1 MLALGLVLIF
11 KAQDMV
17 QFGYGEFF
25 MAGAFIG
32 FVCYVT
38 LGLPYPVAF
47 LVAIACGAVLGL
59 CAERFLIRPIAD
71 SPHVTL
77 VMATVGMSFLIKG
90 VARIW
95 FNQDIY
101 VLPPVFGGDPIPVL
115 GTVIAPQSILVI
127 VTSFAFMLALL
138 LLFKFTAIGK
148 QMRATADNLTGARMV
163 GVNVGL
169 IFATTWGIS
178 SAMGA
183 AAGMLA
189 APLTLLYP
197 DMGTRPLLK
206 AFAAA
211 VLGGFGSVPGAIVS
225 ALAIGVCELYIG
237 VLVGSQTIDVLTFA
251 IIMVVIVL
259 RPKGLFGTADAKRL

>member
-1 MLALGLVLIF
+1 VLIF

-32 FVCYVT
+32 YVCYVN
-38 LGLPYPVAF
+38 LALPYAVAF
-47 LVAIACGAVLGL
+47 LIAVVCGAVLGL
-59 CAERFLIRPIAD
+59 AVERGLIRPIAD

-77 VMATVGMSFLIKG
+77 VMATVGMSILIKG
-90 VARIW
+90 FARIW
-95 FNQDIY
+95 FSQDIY
-101 VLPPVFGGDPIPVL
+101 VLPPVFGGDPIPIL

-127 VTSFAFMLALL
+127 VTSLVFMLGLL
-138 LLFKFTAIGK
+138 LLFKFTKIGK
-148 QMRATADNLTGARMV
+148 QMRATAENLTGARLV

-169 IFATTWGIS
+169 VFAMTWGIS

-189 APLTLLYP
+189 APVTLLYP

-211 VLGGFGSVPGAIVS
+211 VMGGFGSIPGAIVS

-237 VLVGSQTIDVLTFA
+237 VLVGSHTIDVLTFA
-251 IIMVVIVL
+251 IIMIVIVL